1 MKTNNLRKEFREIH
15 FLATISTPLGLKTVA
30 FMWFTSQTLYQALV
44 FNLISCPR
52 EFVYLG
58 LYWE

>member
-30 FMWFTSQTLYQALV
+30 FVWFTSETLY
-44 FNLISCPR
+44 
-52 EFVYLG
+52 
-58 LYWE
+58 